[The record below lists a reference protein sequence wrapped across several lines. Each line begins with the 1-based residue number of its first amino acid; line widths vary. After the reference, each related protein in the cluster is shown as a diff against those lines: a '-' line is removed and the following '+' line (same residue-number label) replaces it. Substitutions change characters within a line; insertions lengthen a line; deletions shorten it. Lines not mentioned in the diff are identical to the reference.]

1 MAKARVEMVVKIHSF
16 LTPAP
21 DTVVSFTP
29 RPLQPCGKVPVTHR
43 TETLSK
49 TQIHFFTLSAIE
61 PQFLEPSRPQPSHY
75 TGYGLFRLLFI
86 AI

>member
-1 MAKARVEMVVKIHSF
+1 MPLHMAKARVEMVVKIHSF

-43 TETLSK
+43 TETGDAQQPVGTLSK
-49 TQIHFFTLSAIE
+49 TDT
-61 PQFLEPSRPQPSHY
+61 FLDPVRNRTAVPR
-75 TGYGLFRLLFI
+75 TV
-86 AI
+86 